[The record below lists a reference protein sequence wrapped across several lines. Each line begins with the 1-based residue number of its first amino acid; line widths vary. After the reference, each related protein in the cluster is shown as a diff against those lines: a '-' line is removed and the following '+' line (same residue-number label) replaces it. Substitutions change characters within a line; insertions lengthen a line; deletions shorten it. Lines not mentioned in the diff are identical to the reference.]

1 VIIGASRFSGAWAKI
16 ENMPVK
22 SPPRQRPFIRM
33 LLAELEDGAWKT
45 AVPDW
50 LEERMDSAVE
60 VLATRPDGASVAIEH
75 TIVQPFVDEKK
86 DSNTFMQAFGRIERN
101 PDLVAS
107 ERDMTVVIPVAA
119 IAVGYKWD
127 EVGADLLAWL
137 KANHHLAPIEGESQH
152 IVQVGASTKLGP
164 LSLDIKLQTM
174 HLPGS
179 PGVTVI
185 SRGPMPKN
193 LGAIV
198 EKALVDKLPKLVS
211 TPASKRIL
219 LIERQHASLADTQ
232 IIQEIEKLAP
242 SFPQLKDVHE
252 IWIVDTSNLESEG
265 WAYFRHFVG
274 RGIVETMAFE
284 HGVLKRRHEHGAV
297 GAKG

>member
-1 VIIGASRFSGAWAKI
+1 
-16 ENMPVK
+16 
-22 SPPRQRPFIRM
+22 M

-50 LEERMDSAVE
+50 VEERMDGAVE

-86 DSNTFMQAFGRIERN
+86 DSNSFMQAFERIERN
-101 PDLVAS
+101 PDLAVS

-119 IAVGYKWD
+119 IPVGYKWD

-137 KANHHLAPIEGESQH
+137 KANHHLAPKEGESRH
-152 IVQVGASTKLGP
+152 IVQVGSSSKLGP

-185 SRGPMPKN
+185 SRGPMPKS

-198 EKALVDKLPKLVS
+198 EKALGDKLPKLVS

-219 LIERQHASLADTQ
+219 LIERQHVSLADMQ

-242 SFPQLKDVHE
+242 RFPQLKDVNE

-265 WAYFRHFVG
+265 WAYFRHVDG

-284 HGVLKRRHEHGAV
+284 NGALRGGASTGWLGRKDEGDRFSASIHTRRDQAANGSLCL
-297 GAKG
+297 